1 MNIDI
6 KCVSCEE
13 ILRGKEMIKQ
23 SLKQTKSQMFN
34 WKVLLGMKKV
44 DYIPTCN
51 ACGKE
56 GHANFCCPKCG
67 SKEIWGADVFKDGN
81 LYHKC

>member
-6 KCVSCEE
+6 KCVACEA
-13 ILRGKEMIKQ
+13 ILSGKELIIQ

-34 WKVLLGMKKV
+34 WKVLFGMKKIES
-44 DYIPTCN
+44 IPTCN

-56 GHANFCCPKCG
+56 GNENFCCPKCG
-67 SKEIWGADVFKDGN
+67 SKDIWGTDVLKGGS